1 MISMAVDY
9 ANNLGS
15 WFLSSFPAS
24 AISNGIGLTS
34 LASLFAFDRV
44 LTRGQHL
51 RRVAD
56 VTLGYRDEI
65 NELKSAHLRELAEN
79 KSHWEALAT
88 VKDAAYTELKQ
99 SRDIWHA
106 AANTERDRGDKVTAQ
121 LSQTTALITG
131 AYANPEVKG

>member
-1 MISMAVDY
+1 MSADY
-9 ANNLGS
+9 LNNIGS
-15 WFLSSFPAS
+15 WFLASFPAG
-24 AISNGIGLTS
+24 AITNGIGLTS
-34 LASLFAFDRV
+34 LAGLFAFDRV

-79 KSHWEALAT
+79 RSHWDDLAT
-88 VKDAAYTELKQ
+88 VKDAAYAELKQ

-131 AYANPEVKG
+131 AYAKPEVKG